1 MSVRERSALV
11 VGIGQGAAGDDGI
24 GLLVARTLAEGGDV
38 EVVAHTN
45 KLHSYR
51 GVGAFLRQT
60 TATGLRGAPP
70 PGAMAPGANQS

>member
-1 MSVRERSALV
+1 MNELDRGEA
-11 VGIGQGAAGDDGI
+11 
-24 GLLVARTLAEGGDV
+24 LVARALAEGGRV

-60 TATGLRGAPP
+60 AATGLRGASPP
-70 PGAMAPGANQS
+70 WPAAPGANQG